1 MGQAGPLTALRTL
14 RLFRVSREMGVPMV
28 ELDGR
33 FHLERY
39 FHRTWWDMIF
49 GKVLILNS
57 HLCNY
62 KSYKVLICG
71 FLLPS
76 TKQNG
81 RMAVLDV
88 VAQ

>member
-1 MGQAGPLTALRTL
+1 MGYDFWESVDSKFIPMYTA
-14 RLFRVSREMGVPMV
+14 
-28 ELDGR
+28 
-33 FHLERY
+33 
-39 FHRTWWDMIF
+39 
-49 GKVLILNS
+49 
-57 HLCNY
+57 
-62 KSYKVLICG
+62 YKVLICG